1 MKNREKCVPL
11 AAALFV
17 CAGLQVRQLVLNLY
31 YMISGAPIINI
42 PFVPNFDVPLSQYIK
57 SMVMIIS
64 ELIVLVLFA
73 IFFLNMKRKSLYRVS
88 LIAGAAVYT
97 FLFISYYCALYS
109 YLTLSLMLIFIFI
122 NSLLNNRLISAS
134 CIVCIAALAINT
146 LHGFSGLLINIVN
159 GYAINISTILNLF
172 IGPTALP
179 LTVLPFSLM
188 MYHFAIRKSCR
199 ISATEV

>member
-172 IGPTALP
+172 IGPAALP

-199 ISATEV
+199 ISTTEV

>member
-172 IGPTALP
+172 IGPAALP